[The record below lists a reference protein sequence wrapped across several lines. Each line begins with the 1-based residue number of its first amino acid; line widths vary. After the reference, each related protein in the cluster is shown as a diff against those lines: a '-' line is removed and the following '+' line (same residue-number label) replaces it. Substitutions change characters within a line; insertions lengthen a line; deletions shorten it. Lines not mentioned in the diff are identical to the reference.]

1 MKLLILGGFSCRVL
15 GAIVFDSAVERKLR
29 DNWTM
34 SRSAVAVLASIISV
48 VVASAVGWAVS
59 ADSMERGGLP
69 AVVWCIIAAF
79 VVNWI
84 IFIPSLLKQTEKF
97 FDLTGSLTYFSVTI
111 LALIL
116 GPNNQATSYLM
127 AALIFIW
134 AARLGSF
141 LFARIKA
148 DGGVDGRFNK
158 IRSDP
163 LRLFETWT
171 LQGLWVSLTALAAWT
186 AITSVDEAPFGV
198 LTVVGLIVWIVGF
211 GIEVKADTEK
221 STFKKDPSNH
231 GKFISTGIWAWSR
244 HPNYFGEITLWIG
257 MALIALPAFQGR
269 EFVAL
274 VSPLFVI
281 LLLTK
286 ISGLPALERRGLK
299 RWGDD
304 PDYQQYL
311 ANVPVLVP
319 RPPRK

>member
-1 MKLLILGGFSCRVL
+1 
-15 GAIVFDSAVERKLR
+15 
-29 DNWTM
+29 M
-34 SRSAVAVLASIISV
+34 SRSAVAVVASIVSV
-48 VVASAVGWAVS
+48 VVAAGVGWIASV
-59 ADSMERGGLP
+59 DSVERAGVP
-69 AVVWCIIAAF
+69 ALVWCIIAAF
-79 VVNWI
+79 AVNWLVY
-84 IFIPSLLKQTEKF
+84 FHSLINKTEKF
-97 FDLTGSLTYFSVTI
+97 FDLTGSLTYISVTV

-116 GPNNQATSYLM
+116 GNNNEATSWIM

-134 AARLGSF
+134 AGRLGSF
-141 LFARIKA
+141 LFKRIRD

-158 IRSDP
+158 IRANP

-198 LTVVGLIVWIVGF
+198 LTVVGLIVWILGF

-221 STFKKDPSNH
+221 SAFKAIASNH

-244 HPNYFGEITLWIG
+244 HPNYFGEITLWTG
-257 MALIALPAFQGR
+257 MALIAIPAFDGR
-269 EFVAL
+269 EFIAL
-274 VSPLFVI
+274 ISPLFVL

-304 PDYQQYL
+304 PKYQKYL
-311 ANVPVLVP
+311 AEVPVLVP
-319 RPPRK
+319 RPPRS